1 MNTLGERLKKLREGQ
16 TQAWLAKQ
24 LGIPATTLSN
34 YENGKSELNFAIID
48 AITTIFKVNTDW
60 LLFGRGPMTAEDA
73 PDSQQA
79 EMPIQDTI
87 ACSRCLRLER
97 RLEMVE
103 EERRG
108 ASEKLVEALQANLAL
123 LTELG
128 EQRVTNL
135 KLAQQLDTARRMCS
149 EYEAAIKAAGLANP
163 VISEASI
170 SESNDYK

>member
-1 MNTLGERLKKLREGQ
+1 MNTLGDRLKKLREGQ

-48 AITTIFKVNTDW
+48 AITTIFKVNADW

-79 EMPIQDTI
+79 EMPIQDAI

-97 RLEMVE
+97 RLEMAE

-128 EQRVTNL
+128 EQRVANL
-135 KLAQQLDTARRMCS
+135 KLAQQLDTARRMCN

-163 VISEASI
+163 VFSEASI
-170 SESNDYK
+170 SELNNYK

>member
-48 AITTIFKVNTDW
+48 AITTIFKVNADW

-73 PDSQQA
+73 SDSEQA
-79 EMPIQDTI
+79 EIPIQDAI

-128 EQRVTNL
+128 EQRVANL

-149 EYEAAIKAAGLANP
+149 DYEAAIKAAGVTSPIFGEKPITQL
-163 VISEASI
+163 
-170 SESNDYK
+170 NDCK